1 MLKENLKNSK
11 KTISAILLLV
21 FALSTQLP
29 ALTMDSSTE
38 GFLHKTD
45 PIRIA
50 YDEFRDQFGRD
61 EIYWL
66 LLKLRMFLFLIF

>member
-1 MLKENLKNSK
+1 M
-11 KTISAILLLV
+11 LLV